1 MIVLDTN
8 VISELVRPAPNP
20 SVLTRIR
27 GFRDDELSTTS
38 ITEAELRRGL
48 AEMPAGRVST
58 GLRQDLETMLEH
70 KLGGRVLPFD
80 SAAAKIY
87 AVIIARRRAAGRPIS
102 AFDAQIAAI
111 VRANRA
117 TLVTRDTR
125 DFENCGF
132 EVINPWK

>member
-1 MIVLDTN
+1 
-8 VISELVRPAPNP
+8 
-20 SVLTRIR
+20 
-27 GFRDDELSTTS
+27 
-38 ITEAELRRGL
+38 
-48 AEMPAGRVST
+48 
-58 GLRQDLETMLEH
+58 MLEH